1 MDRALLY
8 YSEYI
13 VNQIMSPSMSN
24 KIDLY
29 LTTKKN
35 DEGEQIIDVKFTSP
49 ISEEIIKS
57 MILDVFTF
65 DISKFTKSIGGYDL
79 CDDIKKPTESKPWLV
94 NDINPK
100 DLIVF

>member
-1 MDRALLY
+1 
-8 YSEYI
+8 
-13 VNQIMSPSMSN
+13 MSN
-24 KIDLY
+24 KIDFY

-35 DEGEQIIDVKFTSP
+35 DDDEQIIEIKFTSP
-49 ISEEIIKS
+49 ISEETIKS

-65 DISKFTKSIGGYDL
+65 DLPKFIKTIGNYDL
-79 CDDIKKPTESKPWLV
+79 CNDIKKPTESKPWLV